1 MKGVREIGSFKFNFE
16 YCWTLVSP
24 SRKGNI
30 FATRSIRDTLDIT
43 TQVHFYRLVKIL
55 LRIEAK
61 SRNVYPLRNFTP
73 LFIVLSLRV
82 NDSIL

>member
-16 YCWTLVSP
+16 YCWTLVPP

-30 FATRSIRDTLDIT
+30 FATRSTTDTLDIAT
-43 TQVHFYRLVKIL
+43 EVHFYRLVKIL

-61 SRNVYPLRNFTP
+61 SRDVYPLRNFTP

-82 NDSIL
+82 NDCAL